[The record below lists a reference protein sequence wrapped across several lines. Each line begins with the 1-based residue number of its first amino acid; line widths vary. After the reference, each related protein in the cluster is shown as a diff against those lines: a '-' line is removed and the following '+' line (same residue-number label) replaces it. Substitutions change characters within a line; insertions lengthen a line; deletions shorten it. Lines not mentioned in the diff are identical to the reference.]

1 MNNKERELWRVI
13 DNVIK
18 CCAMTNDDGTLS
30 ITREDVLGKSKEE
43 NLVMTRCIVVEQML
57 HAGFS
62 VTTVAKVLNKTVQA
76 IRHLRKLAYQYLNT
90 SRVYRLATAEATL
103 LNKDVEPICI

>member
-1 MNNKERELWRVI
+1 MNDKERELWRVI

-18 CCAMTNDDGTLS
+18 CCAMTNEDGSLS
-30 ITREDVLGKSKEE
+30 ITKEDVLGKSKEE
-43 NLVMTRCIVVEQML
+43 NLVMTRCMVVEQML

-62 VTTVAKVLNKTVQA
+62 VTTIARVLNRTVQA
-76 IRHLRKLAYQYLNT
+76 VRHLRKLAYHYLSI

>member
-1 MNNKERELWRVI
+1 MNKKEQEIWRII

-18 CCAMTNDDGTLS
+18 CCAMKMPDGSLS
-30 ITREDVLGKSKEE
+30 ITKEDVLGKSRAE
-43 NLVMTRCIVVEQML
+43 NVVMARCMVVEQML

-62 VTTVAKVLNKTVQA
+62 VTTIAIILNRSPQDV
-76 IRHLRKLAYQYLNT
+76 RHLRRLAYHYIET

>member
-1 MNNKERELWRVI
+1 MNDKERELWRVI

-18 CCAMTNDDGTLS
+18 CCAMTNDDGSLS
-30 ITREDVLGKSKEE
+30 ITRKDVLGKSKAE
-43 NLVMTRCIVVEQML
+43 NLVMCRCMVVEQML

-62 VTTVAKVLNKTVQA
+62 VTTISKILNKSVQA
-76 IRHLRKLAYQYLNT
+76 VRHLRKLAYHYLST

>member
-1 MNNKERELWRVI
+1 MI

-18 CCAMTNDDGTLS
+18 CCAMTKPDGTLN
-30 ITREDVLGKSKEE
+30 ITREDVIGKSRAE
-43 NLVMTRCIVVEQML
+43 NIVMTRCMVVEQMI

-62 VTTVAKVLNKTVQA
+62 ITTISQILNRTVPA
-76 IRHLRKLAYQYLNT
+76 VRHLRKMAYTYLST